1 MASSMLRPPR
11 DFVPGGPQP
20 AHSIATTMSTASPKT
35 SLAPSLAIAVDI
47 GGTFT
52 DIALHDASSGQ
63 IWRAKTPSVPGDPS
77 QAFLTGMRLALADA
91 GFAAS
96 LLERVLHGTTVAT
109 NMILEDKGARTA
121 LVTTKGFR
129 HVLTIGRQDI
139 PRRANYLAWVKPPRP
154 VPASRV
160 FEVTERIGAG
170 GTVIEALDEASVR
183 VAADPCRAAKV
194 EAVAVCLLHSF
205 ANPAHEQRAA
215 EILRA
220 HLPGVAVT
228 ASSDVL
234 PVVREYE
241 RSLATVLNAAVM
253 PGVSTYVSRLEARLA
268 DEKVTAPLLLMQS
281 NGGVAGGAT
290 IRRAP
295 ALTALSGPAAGVVGA
310 RDMAAACGI
319 RDIITVDIG
328 GTSADICLIKDGRI
342 ALTQSGHVG
351 NWPLPLPMVDMVTIG
366 AGGGSIATVDSG
378 SLTVGPQS
386 AGAEP
391 GPAAYGRG
399 GTMATVTDAH
409 VVLGHLPSTL
419 LGGRMALDVA
429 AASRAIDLRV
439 ADPLGITRHAAARG
453 ILAIIDNNMMGALRL
468 VSVERGHDP
477 RDFTLV
483 PFGGAGPLHGCSLA
497 ALLGIKRVLIPPA
510 PGVLCADG
518 LLAADLKADF
528 SRTLPKAGAID
539 LERARAIYGDLS
551 RQADDWLAAEQVSPA
566 DRQQTKIAL
575 LRYHGQGSE
584 LSIAWVDDAAGV
596 ETAFAEAH
604 RTLYGFTLDSAVELV
619 TLRVE
624 ATGRMP
630 APPRPLLAAGSG
642 AKSTATLPVHFADG
656 TRDVPLYERATLG
669 TGDKIS
675 GPAIISQLDATT
687 LVLPGWQGEVHPSGA
702 ILLVS

>member
-1 MASSMLRPPR
+1 
-11 DFVPGGPQP
+11 
-20 AHSIATTMSTASPKT
+20 MSTAS
-35 SLAPSLAIAVDI
+35 SRSSLAIAVDI

-52 DIALHDASSGQ
+52 DIALHDPRSGR
-63 IWRAKTPSVPGDPS
+63 IWRAKTPSVPADPS
-77 QAFLTGMRLALADA
+77 QAFLTGVRLALADA
-91 GFAAS
+91 GRAAPS
-96 LLERVLHGTTVAT
+96 LERVLHGTTVAT

-121 LVTTKGFR
+121 LVTTAGFR

-160 FEVTERIGAG
+160 LEIRERIGAG
-170 GTVIEALDEASVR
+170 GIVIESLDEASVR
-183 VAADPCRAAKV
+183 AAAEACRALKV
-194 EAVAVCLLHSF
+194 EAVAICLLHSF
-205 ANPAHEQRAA
+205 ANPAHEQRTA
-215 EILRA
+215 EILRES
-220 HLPGVAVT
+220 LPGVAVT

-241 RSLATVLNAAVM
+241 RSLATVLNASVM
-253 PGVSTYVSRLEARLA
+253 PGVSTYVSRLQARLS
-268 DEKVTAPLLLMQS
+268 DEKMTAPLLLMQS
-281 NGGVAGGAT
+281 NGGVASATT

-310 RDMAAACGI
+310 RGVAAACGI
-319 RDIITVDIG
+319 KDIITVDIG
-328 GTSADICLIKDGRI
+328 GTSADICLVKDGKI

-351 NWPLPLPMVDMVTIG
+351 DWPLPLPMVDMVTIG
-366 AGGGSIATVDSG
+366 AGGGSIARVDAG

-386 AGAEP
+386 AGADP

-399 GTMATVTDAH
+399 DTMATVTDAH
-409 VVLGHLPSTL
+409 VVLGHLPANL
-419 LGGRMALDVA
+419 LGGRMALDVQA
-429 AASRAIDLRV
+429 AGRAIDLRV
-439 ADPLGITRHAAARG
+439 AGPLGLTRETAARG

-497 ALLGIKRVLIPPA
+497 ELLGITRVLIPPA

-518 LLAADLKADF
+518 LLAADFKADF

-539 LERARAIYGDLS
+539 LERAHAIYGELG
-551 RQADDWLAAEQVSPA
+551 RQADDWLAAEKVSPA
-566 DRQQTKIAL
+566 DCRQVKIAL

-584 LSIAWVDDAAGV
+584 LSVGWVDDVAGV
-596 ETAFAEAH
+596 EAAFAQAH
-604 RTLYGFTLDSAVELV
+604 RTLYGFTLDSAIELV

-630 APPRPLLAAGSG
+630 APPLPLLAAGTG
-642 AKSTATLPVHFADG
+642 AKSQTTLPVYFAAG
-656 TRDVPLYERATLG
+656 KRDVPLFERSSFGA
-669 TGDKIS
+669 GDRLA

-687 LVLPGWQGEVHPSGA
+687 LVLPGWQGEVHASGA
-702 ILLVS
+702 ILLTRTV